1 MTALTMGGFPARHSY
16 DRNVFLVLVGLVWI
30 GILTGFG
37 TSSYRHLT
45 EFGLDYPWIVHVH
58 AVTFVSWLLLFTV
71 QTVLIRTDRVS
82 LHRRLGIYGIILA
95 AAMMVIGP
103 ATALTIHAMRF
114 ATDGA
119 TPEFLAVQ
127 LTDMLAFGTLTGAGL
142 LLRRNASAHKRLV
155 LLGLFY
161 LSDAGFSRFINPFVA
176 QPLGEGFW
184 GDMAALY
191 FGSTF
196 LMILLGVYDLVT
208 RRRLHIAYVIG
219 MIWAFTLEVTAR
231 SLVYNE
237 TWSEIALRL
246 IGQ

>member
-16 DRNVFLVLVGLVWI
+16 DRNIFLVLVGLVWV

-37 TSSYRHLT
+37 TSSYMHIA

-58 AVTFVSWLLLFTV
+58 AVTFVSWLVLFTV
-71 QTVLIRTDRVS
+71 QTALVRADRAS
-82 LHRRLGIYGIILA
+82 LHRKLGVYAVILA

-103 ATALTIHAMRF
+103 ATALMVHMARF
-114 ATDGA
+114 AKDGA

-127 LTDMLAFGTLTGAGL
+127 FTDMIGFGTLTAAGL
-142 LLRRNASAHKRLV
+142 LLRHDAHAHKRLM

-161 LSDAGFSRFINPFVA
+161 LSDAGFARFINPFVA
-176 QPLGEGFW
+176 QPIGEGFW

-191 FGSTF
+191 FGSTL
-196 LMILLGVYDLVT
+196 LMILLGIYDLVT

-219 MIWAFTLEVTAR
+219 MIWVFALEITAR

-237 TWSEIALRL
+237 TWSAISLRL